1 MAVMEVRNDNTG
13 WLIMWLE
20 PLGEDRWLAPGEVF
34 QVRSDYTGDDQA
46 FSITCWVNDEDRA
59 AGIENIA
66 VWIDNG
72 DCYAQVT
79 DRAGN
84 TIECGHRRPEEIN
97 RKWAAAAEEA
107 HRLMQEREAKRNSC
121 DKTSSIRKRSTRP

>member
-1 MAVMEVRNDNTG
+1 MAVMEVRNDNAG
-13 WLIMWLE
+13 RLIVWLE

-34 QVRSDYTGDDQA
+34 RIQSDYTGDDQA
-46 FSITCWVNDEDRA
+46 FSVTSWVNDEDRA
-59 AGIENIA
+59 AGIENIT

-84 TIECGHRRPEEIN
+84 IIECGHQRPEEIN
-97 RKWAAAAEEA
+97 MKWAAATEEA
-107 HRLMQEREAKRNSC
+107 RRRMEGRKAKR
-121 DKTSSIRKRSTRP
+121 SS